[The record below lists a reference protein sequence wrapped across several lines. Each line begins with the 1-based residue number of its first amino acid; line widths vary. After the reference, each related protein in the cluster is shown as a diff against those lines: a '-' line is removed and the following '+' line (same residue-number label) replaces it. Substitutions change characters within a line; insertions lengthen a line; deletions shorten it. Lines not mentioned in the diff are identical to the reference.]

1 MLASFIRRAHATCQ
15 VRHHLREKRQ
25 QKKLTANR
33 LLHRRRNKSALTSPS
48 PGSGP
53 GSAHGNDSSEAPDS
67 ENHRASSSFSEVSLL
82 EESGGGVDSVSSAS
96 MLESFGFSHGGS
108 SDLEE
113 TTNPS
118 ILAPFPGRNSSN
130 YRNEWSRS
138 NSPDALLNDSSSATI
153 EAAAGSLSLN
163 EGEPLQSLRDK
174 RDTMI
179 ELAFVRLGLVLR
191 SNGAKVL
198 NGVTGRCRPGRVTAI
213 MGPSGAGKTT
223 LMNTL
228 AGR

>member
-1 MLASFIRRAHATCQ
+1 
-15 VRHHLREKRQ
+15 
-25 QKKLTANR
+25 
-33 LLHRRRNKSALTSPS
+33 
-48 PGSGP
+48 
-53 GSAHGNDSSEAPDS
+53 
-67 ENHRASSSFSEVSLL
+67 
-82 EESGGGVDSVSSAS
+82 
-96 MLESFGFSHGGS
+96 
-108 SDLEE
+108 
-113 TTNPS
+113 
-118 ILAPFPGRNSSN
+118 
-130 YRNEWSRS
+130 
-138 NSPDALLNDSSSATI
+138 LND
-153 EAAAGSLSLN
+153 
-163 EGEPLQSLRDK
+163 GEPLQSLRDK

>member
-1 MLASFIRRAHATCQ
+1 
-15 VRHHLREKRQ
+15 
-25 QKKLTANR
+25 
-33 LLHRRRNKSALTSPS
+33 
-48 PGSGP
+48 
-53 GSAHGNDSSEAPDS
+53 
-67 ENHRASSSFSEVSLL
+67 L
-82 EESGGGVDSVSSAS
+82 EESGGGGSSSDSSAS
-96 MLESFGFSHGGS
+96 MLESFGFPHGGS

-113 TTNPS
+113 TTSPS

-130 YRNEWSRS
+130 HHIDWSRS
-138 NSPDALLNDSSSATI
+138 NSPDALLNDSSSATAI
-153 EAAAGSLSLN
+153 EAGGTGSLN
-163 EGEPLQSLRDK
+163 DGEPLQSLRDK